1 MSNAI
6 FNLDEQALE
15 TVCGGRISASSFVYA
30 PNNSKVNNSTITLSS
45 FGMNSFG
52 NFATNG
58 GAIGNLSISVQQLN
72 G

>member
-15 TVCGGRISASSFVYA
+15 TVCGGRISRAYVF
-30 PNNSKVNNSTITLSS
+30 NNSKVNNSTITLSN

-52 NFATNG
+52 NLATSG